1 MAARPGRCIVFIA
14 ILALAGCG
22 EPETVR
28 VHDET
33 PTPAPK
39 TAPIPADQKKFR
51 TLVAMVPADAPESS
65 KTWWFFRM
73 VGPAPLVGKYE
84 ADFDRLFN
92 TLQATSDENDPIR
105 WELPPGWTWTKAE
118 KAPGAM
124 ASRYGTLKSPGG
136 EMEIVVTQFGGSVL
150 ANAQRWW
157 GDFWGKD
164 KAQDFT
170 ATMLPEYVQ
179 QKNVKG
185 RLILKVDMAGPNEPP
200 QRPGSMMGNPHGAM
214 NPHSGMPQ

>member
-1 MAARPGRCIVFIA
+1 MA

-22 EPETVR
+22 EPEAVR

-33 PTPAPK
+33 PIPAPK

-92 TLQATSDENDPIR
+92 TLQATSDENDPMPGVIHALSEIYLGLKAFPR
-105 WELPPGWTWTKAE
+105 FMRSTPRTSTPTAHILP
-118 KAPGAM
+118 
-124 ASRYGTLKSPGG
+124 
-136 EMEIVVTQFGGSVL
+136 
-150 ANAQRWW
+150 
-157 GDFWGKD
+157 
-164 KAQDFT
+164 
-170 ATMLPEYVQ
+170 
-179 QKNVKG
+179 KG
-185 RLILKVDMAGPNEPP
+185 R
-200 QRPGSMMGNPHGAM
+200 S
-214 NPHSGMPQ
+214 